1 MKSIKFNVYG
11 RQVLISQKGH
21 GWTAWYVGPEGK
33 KRPAPDITV
42 PASIPESGMTL
53 YLGDLCHEWAT
64 EQHPDVRRLD

>member
-21 GWTAWYVGPEGK
+21 GWTAWYVGPEDK
-33 KRPAPDITV
+33 KRPAQDITV
-42 PASIPESGMTL
+42 PTSITESEMTL

-64 EQHPDVRRLD
+64 ERHPEVSRID